1 MLQKQEE
8 GMNSSRSEAA
18 RGGISVEHL
27 LMIHME
33 RTWKYKLFKLSEKLT
48 GNKTQIRAD
57 QRRDF
62 GQTLEQW

>member
-27 LMIHME
+27 LMIHTE
-33 RTWKYKLFKLSEKLT
+33 HENINCLSFQK
-48 GNKTQIRAD
+48 N
-57 QRRDF
+57 
-62 GQTLEQW
+62 